1 MATDPRLTAT
11 PTLEEDDVQR
21 KMRIFNESFNSSL
34 IGAAASQNN
43 LISLSIGPQETDA
56 DIDLR
61 SARALLNAHM
71 MQVYDT
77 VSNLGEWND
86 SINRSLN
93 PDEPVSTATD
103 SLPIYAA
110 PFEVRGAD
118 LQTAIGG
125 RTQAAVRT
133 YGGSNMAAQAQY
145 DVNEFTTADNANF
158 VRMRMATSAD
168 GALNSYAVAYVDE
181 MDPETGSVTGSYS
194 KMFDK
199 QIIITKKED
208 VYAFNNA
215 LTQSQMTRTNKG
227 LPDDDILR
235 DPNTGLPHV
244 SQPLDKFYANLP
256 EKHPHYNITP
266 YEDYENKFLRE
277 MHADLLDKQ
286 MRHDYAELVNLH
298 QERNMPIADAVV
310 PDDTAIKKVNNR
322 MRLLFS
328 AQENPELSHDSVEE
342 VGINVNRYTH
352 RTSAQ
357 IASFLNTDPEIKR
370 RSQFIAEVVASDG
383 PERALREARSSDFN
397 PNQVNHG
404 TISVDVRALD
414 PENERF
420 KSLTYGQSLT
430 NSALNVDFDLGKAK
444 GFPTLIIAQDKSNY
458 ELAEILLGN
467 DFEGL
472 YNKGILTATT
482 ENLSMLGRNGK
493 ASEDLTVP
501 TLRALFKQVMED
513 RNDTNMLNVG
523 DAAQTIILSNRLSHS
538 QISSQTETAKW
549 LTKANVAFIAP
560 QQPYASWSHF
570 MEKEE
575 LHHAR
580 QYLQEEL
587 VKFENKRENLLDPD
601 VQKNAPESQA
611 NMVLAGLIT
620 DHVADSLHEAENK
633 KENAKRVLSLD
644 EQISKFENDFEGT
657 MSVLKNRTVKNTIS
671 SMMAFASDQIKNDPA
686 IASPFNKLN
695 VLLSEDFQVN
705 KGSNRELSALAVG
718 VIGKMMID
726 SHLSQHDPSYP
737 EHSHFERYDQHKQD
751 AVRVLA
757 DHIINDESFPHS
769 KRREVGENTAKVI
782 SDVMNRYPAV
792 NDDLNRKLLSTLSL
806 AAQSV
811 DIANQ
816 APKYANVVIQTPGTE
831 AAPAPVVASPSVKPL
846 GPDQI
851 EIDIQSELKYST
863 LAKSDKG
870 IFAQNA
876 DIAAFFAS
884 TTPIEKEVMPVART
898 KIEEVMLMVM
908 SNPEFRKLS
917 EAVKSGKPYNM
928 GGRPLFNTPRDP
940 NASPDEKMERE
951 LPGLI
956 PELAFFHQ
964 TAEQKAAEQAIIA
977 RGGKLDPKDKLHF
990 DSNDIKSMSPAH
1002 KESAAAQLGLV
1013 YVMARESD
1021 LKNKPF
1027 QKGMS
1032 AAEYSKAVSA
1042 VELKASDYPT
1052 ADHMVL
1058 DLVVQ
1063 KLDEWNGAF
1072 SVDPKLL
1079 LAASKHVKPLVSK
1092 AFNESLRSQFTDLN
1106 DDIFSNDTYSILKM
1120 KGISNEAS
1128 ANVLN
1133 RVNDVSAGV
1142 DPDTLNEAVK
1152 TENYAY
1158 LADTVKQSPDFTK
1171 FMSSLV
1177 TDQIE
1182 QPNNKYVDVQLDI
1195 KDSIS
1200 KVFPALAKIDSA
1212 NFEPVDPNSM
1222 VSQLQLKSSIHQRH
1236 GSFKKHD
1243 LDMLKFE
1250 SLEDAMVSYMAE
1262 NLDYLDNLPN
1272 IKLRT
1277 GNIETGLVDDENA
1290 KLALKT
1296 LNDRNMGVAH
1306 PDMFKMNT
1314 AEFADKHFPNEIN
1327 HEFDSYRTQP
1337 RNTIAS
1343 AIDLEVHVREQGA
1356 GDNGFTA
1363 AYRLSHFKTPEDL
1376 MAQQKSDFR
1385 GNENLTVAK
1394 IRCNPNGQDIA
1405 RAILYHS
1412 NDPLPAF
1419 PQLMPKELWTMDT
1432 EKYLTNDKLINTADL
1447 SRDEVKELS
1456 EKADISYHAVNI
1468 APKPEVADSK
1478 PKASEPTV
1486 DAKAEEPRVN
1496 PTEIRDHDIGND
1508 MGM

>member
-1 MATDPRLTAT
+1 MATDPRVTAT
-11 PTLEEDDVQR
+11 TTLEEDDVQR
-21 KMRIFNESFNSSL
+21 KMRIFNEGFNKSL
-34 IGAAASQNN
+34 IGAAARQNN

-61 SARALLNAHM
+61 SARTLLNAHM

-77 VSNLGEWND
+77 VSSVGEWND

-93 PDEPVSTATD
+93 PDAPTSTATE

-133 YGGSNMAAQAQY
+133 YGGANMAAQAQY
-145 DVNEFTTADNANF
+145 DVDEFTTADNANF

-194 KMFDK
+194 KMFDD

-208 VYAFNNA
+208 VYAFNNT
-215 LTQSQMTRTNKG
+215 LTQSQMIRTNKG

-266 YEDYENKFLRE
+266 YEDHENNFLRE
-277 MHADLLDKQ
+277 MHASLLDKQ

-298 QERNMPIADAVV
+298 QERSMPIADAVV

-328 AQENPELSHDSVEE
+328 AQENPELSHDSAEE
-342 VGINVNRYTH
+342 VGININRYTH

-370 RSQFIAEVVASDG
+370 RSQFIAEAVASDG

-397 PNQVNHG
+397 PNQVNYG

-430 NSALNVDFDLGKAK
+430 HTTRDVDFDLDKAK

-458 ELAEILLGN
+458 ELAETLLDD
-467 DFEGL
+467 DFNGL
-472 YNKGILTATT
+472 YNQGILTATT
-482 ENLSMLGRNGK
+482 ENLSMLDK
-493 ASEDLTVP
+493 DTTVP
-501 TLRALFKQVMED
+501 TLRALFKQVMEN
-513 RNDTNMLNVG
+513 RNGTNMLNVG
-523 DAAQTIILSNRLSHS
+523 DAAQTIILSNRLSHN
-538 QISSQTETAKW
+538 QMSSHTETMDW
-549 LTKANVAFIAP
+549 LAKANVAFIAP
-560 QQPYASWSHF
+560 QQPYPSWSTF
-570 MEKEE
+570 MEKEDA
-575 LHHAR
+575 HHAR

-587 VKFENKRENLLDPD
+587 IKFENKRENLLDPD
-601 VQKNAPESQA
+601 VQKNAPESKA
-611 NMVLAGLIT
+611 NMVLTGLIA

-657 MSVLKNRTVKNTIS
+657 MTVLKNRTVKNTIS

-695 VLLSEDFQVN
+695 VLLSEDFQAD
-705 KGSNRELSALAVG
+705 KGSSTELNALAVG
-718 VIGKMMID
+718 VMGKMLID

-751 AVRVLA
+751 AVRILA

-769 KRREVGENTAKVI
+769 RRREVGENTAKVI

-792 NDDLNRKLLSTLSL
+792 NDDLNRRLLNTLSF
-806 AAQSV
+806 AAQNV

-816 APKYANVVIQTPGTE
+816 ASKYANVVIQTPGTE

-846 GPDQI
+846 GPDQT

-870 IFAQNA
+870 IFAQNS
-876 DIAAFFAS
+876 DISAFFAS

-990 DSNDIKSMSPAH
+990 DSDDIKSMSPAH
-1002 KESAAAQLGLV
+1002 KDSAAAQLGLV

-1021 LKNKPF
+1021 LKDKPF

-1092 AFNESLRSQFTDLN
+1092 AFNESLRSHFTDLN
-1106 DDIFSNDTYSILKM
+1106 DDIFSNDTYSVMKM

-1158 LADTVKQSPDFTK
+1158 LSDTVKQSPDFTK

-1195 KDSIS
+1195 KDSVS

-1277 GNIETGLVDDENA
+1277 GNIETGLVNDENA

-1343 AIDLEVHVREQGA
+1343 AIDLEVHVREQGT

-1363 AYRLSHFKTPEDL
+1363 AYRLSDFKTPEDL

-1405 RAILYHS
+1405 RAILHHS